1 MSHFSEDS
9 VLGIVGAG
17 AFGREV
23 LPIAVNTLAK
33 DLGAPVAARVVFV
46 DSAPTVDVLN
56 GHRVVTEDEFFDL
69 PCDTRYFSVAIA
81 DSRARQRL
89 AESFMTRGAVPFT
102 LLSEQS
108 LVLEDSELG
117 DGGIFCPF
125 VSVTSRS
132 RIGRFFHAN
141 MYSYVAHDC
150 TIGDYVTLA
159 PRVSINGNVIIE
171 DHVYIGTG
179 AAIRQG
185 TPGKPLR
192 IGRGAF
198 IGMGALVGEDVPAGA
213 TVVGAMSRALPNAES
228 EAPTAPQTDSAN
240 TSSDKSRARAT
251 IERVFASLLE
261 DDGLDVP
268 PLRDDLVLLSSGL
281 DSLGFAVLVTQ
292 LNDELGY
299 DPFTLTEEAV
309 YPRTLGEFVAIYER
323 FEDPQ

>member
-23 LPIAVNTLAK
+23 LPIALDTLAK
-33 DLGAPVAARVVFV
+33 DLATQVSARIVFV

-56 GHRVVTEDEFFDL
+56 GHRVLTEDEFFDL
-69 PCDTRYFSVAIA
+69 PCDTRFFSVAIA

-89 AESFMTRGAVPFT
+89 AESFTAKGAVPFT
-102 LLSEQS
+102 LLSERS

-117 DGGIFCPF
+117 EGGIYCPF

-185 TPGKPLR
+185 TPSKPVK

-213 TVVGAMSRALPNAES
+213 TVVGAMSRALPSAES
-228 EAPTAPQTDSAN
+228 EPPAAPQTGGAKR
-240 TSSDKSRARAT
+240 SSDESRVRIT

-268 PLRDDLVLLSSGL
+268 PLRNELVLLNSGL

-323 FEDPQ
+323 FEGPQ